1 MEAKKLSISLKTIYI
16 VLGIIA
22 IAIIGYVAVVKMFRQ
37 NVAGKTYISVPT
49 VKNQKI
55 ESMVFTEKGTVF
67 GEEFD
72 TEMGKWKSLP
82 FSGEFEFQDDKLYIS
97 SASGLANMSA
107 IFKWTG
113 KDKFIVID
121 SNSDTTT
128 YVLKGSAEDVSLLD
142 ASYLMGKTYFTLCKS
157 DASYPL
163 YESLNFTDSKIIKSA
178 YGKTEKFWYVS
189 DEYNDPVMTR
199 DKVIVQVSE
208 WQSLDLFSI
217 KWLSREKFL
226 AKSPGSDDVLYI
238 LKGSKEDP
246 TLKK

>member
-1 MEAKKLSISLKTIYI
+1 MEAKKISISLKSIFI
-16 VLGIIA
+16 VLGVISIA
-22 IAIIGYVAVVKMFRQ
+22 AIGYFAVTTVFKGQ
-37 NVAGKTYISVPT
+37 SVAGKTYVSVPT

-67 GEEFD
+67 GEEFN
-72 TEMGKWKSLP
+72 TETGKWKSLP

-97 SASGLANMSA
+97 SAGGLGNMSA

-121 SNSDTTT
+121 TNSDTTT
-128 YVLKGSAEDVSLLD
+128 YVLKGSEEDVSLLD
-142 ASYLMGKTYFTLCKS
+142 ASFLIGKTYFTLCKS

-163 YESLNFTDSKIIKSA
+163 YESLYFTDSKIIKSA

-189 DEYNDPVMTR
+189 DEYNNPVMTR
-199 DKVIVQVSE
+199 DMVIVQMSE
-208 WQSLDLFSI
+208 WQSLDLFNI

-226 AKSPGSDDVLYI
+226 TKRPGYEDEVYV
-238 LKGSKEDP
+238 LKGSKDDHSP
-246 TLKK
+246 K